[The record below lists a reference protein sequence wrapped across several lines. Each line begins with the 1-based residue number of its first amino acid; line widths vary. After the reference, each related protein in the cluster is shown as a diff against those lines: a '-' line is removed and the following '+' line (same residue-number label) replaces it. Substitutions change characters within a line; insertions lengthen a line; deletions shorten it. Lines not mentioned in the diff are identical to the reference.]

1 MDFFLDYN
9 RFLDLREKDKVW
21 KLLKADNAPLILSFL
36 KNMFQTE
43 REIPYDAIKANLNM
57 LLSEF
62 ASSNPD
68 LQLKVSARDYLNT
81 WMESGWIKRLLQ
93 NDVVM
98 LTDAAQKAIDFAD
111 NLDAKMETMR
121 ELLES
126 ADYNAEWLGFQR
138 LFESNM
144 RKTVYK
150 DE

>member
-150 DE
+150 EE